1 MASTAHV
8 GESRAL
14 VFPVMCN
21 GYLQLDYS
29 ENNNSNYKHN
39 LWGHK
44 DEGFTFEAI
53 VSPYDVNGI
62 GHRTSGLGRLD
73 STKTP
78 PSPNLSLDDHADTT
92 SNYQSVSYFGSG
104 RNTHKMM
111 LFHNP
116 YFQFYLENTTSSN
129 FNQPAEY
136 KLVCKLISG
145 SKTHT
150 IESDAVITS
159 SNRLKGYY
167 DSGGFYENG
176 GLVSDK
182 TQLTTT
188 ANVAFEQAT
197 VTISGNLDSF
207 TNTEAVSPTLGTA
220 TITVANQPSTI
231 SGAMDVAGSAATNAS
246 AKITFSAGWSA
257 TAITPGTTASNNNA
271 IILRNRQTGSG
282 TSSNKTYRFFMTDA
296 SSSSAWPS
304 EMQGSTARIHTFT
317 DLGSITGGPMLQSQ
331 LSDLGYGSTNTQV
344 DVFVPETGRVIIN
357 SNTINGAN
365 FRLMLFKAINDVNGS
380 GSNPSSGLDI
390 TAITSN
396 TTGATGVI
404 TLTQDG
410 SGAAGNH
417 STTPNTGPV
426 IGSSIANSGKLT
438 ATVFGD
444 NSSDSSIV
452 VGADAVGA
460 TTVPAKITIRM
471 RGSSGQLLTRRFKF
485 FSSGSNGTTTTS
497 NGETVYRVIQG
508 GNKNVTANQLAA
520 AINTAFGSHAQ
531 FPSTVATSPSSG
543 SNTDRVTITSPAT
556 GVQSSQVVQKTSHY
570 NSVVTIGSSP
580 FSDFVAGSSAVTPTA
595 FITLTD
601 SAGNVVRYKPSKGA
615 NGESTGSTGTENS
628 GVTYFLNDTNST
640 TNTATNLRNAIA
652 SSNGHAQFSPAMNA
666 SSSSNVVTV
675 SATAATGS
683 HALARTSNMSSQVS
697 VSSFSGGSGNAFSVS
712 SGEADGIGAGNQVF
726 NNAGVLVGTVSS
738 VSGVN
743 ITLTASPATPITS
756 TMYVSQPKEAMY
768 IEQLNKV
775 SCSFDKRHV
784 NIYLNNILVQRKKLD
799 IENFEFDDVDC
810 YIGQDGSNTNT
821 QFMGELYEV
830 SMHKGLQPC
839 STISTLTP
847 NFGDTLFYYTF
858 GE

>member
-1 MASTAHV
+1 M
-8 GESRAL
+8 
-14 VFPVMCN
+14 
-21 GYLQLDYS
+21 
-29 ENNNSNYKHN
+29 
-39 LWGHK
+39 
-44 DEGFTFEAI
+44 
-53 VSPYDVNGI
+53 
-62 GHRTSGLGRLD
+62 
-73 STKTP
+73 
-78 PSPNLSLDDHADTT
+78 
-92 SNYQSVSYFGSG
+92 
-104 RNTHKMM
+104 
-111 LFHNP
+111 
-116 YFQFYLENTTSSN
+116 
-129 FNQPAEY
+129 
-136 KLVCKLISG
+136 
-145 SKTHT
+145 
-150 IESDAVITS
+150 
-159 SNRLKGYY
+159 
-167 DSGGFYENG
+167 
-176 GLVSDK
+176 
-182 TQLTTT
+182 
-188 ANVAFEQAT
+188 
-197 VTISGNLDSF
+197 
-207 TNTEAVSPTLGTA
+207 
-220 TITVANQPSTI
+220 
-231 SGAMDVAGSAATNAS
+231 
-246 AKITFSAGWSA
+246 
-257 TAITPGTTASNNNA
+257 
-271 IILRNRQTGSG
+271 
-282 TSSNKTYRFFMTDA
+282 
-296 SSSSAWPS
+296 
-304 EMQGSTARIHTFT
+304 
-317 DLGSITGGPMLQSQ
+317 
-331 LSDLGYGSTNTQV
+331 
-344 DVFVPETGRVIIN
+344 
-357 SNTINGAN
+357 
-365 FRLMLFKAINDVNGS
+365 
-380 GSNPSSGLDI
+380 
-390 TAITSN
+390 
-396 TTGATGVI
+396 I

>member
-1 MASTAHV
+1 MASTAHI
-8 GESRAL
+8 GDSRAL

-29 ENNNSNYKHN
+29 ENSNSNYKHN

-92 SNYQSVSYFGSG
+92 SDYQSVSYFGSG

-145 SKTHT
+145 TKTHT
-150 IESDAVITS
+150 IESDNALITS

-176 GLVSDK
+176 GLSSDK
-182 TQLTTT
+182 TQLSTT
-188 ANVAFEQAT
+188 ATTAFEQAT
-197 VTISGNLDSF
+197 ITIGGNLASF
-207 TNTEAVSPTLGTA
+207 TNTAAVSATLGTA
-220 TITVANQPSTI
+220 TITVANQPSSVT
-231 SGAMDVAGSAATNAS
+231 GAMDVSGSAATNANGS
-246 AKITFSAGWSA
+246 ITFSSGWSP
-257 TAITPGTTASNNNA
+257 TPITASTAPSDNNA

-282 TSSNKTYRFFMTDA
+282 TSANKTYRFFYIDN
-296 SSSSAWPS
+296 SSSNGFPN
-304 EMQGSTARIHTFT
+304 EMQGASARAS
-317 DLGSITGGPMLQSQ
+317 DLNGMAGMTGGSFVVDTLTEA
-331 LSDLGYGSTNTQV
+331 GYTST
-344 DVFVPETGRVIIN
+344 DVFVPEVGLTSSGN
-357 SNTINGAN
+357 SQH
-365 FRLMLFKAINDVNGS
+365 FRFMLTHAINIFNGT

-390 TAITSN
+390 TAATLN
-396 TTGATGVI
+396 TTGVTGSISLMQDATG
-404 TLTQDG
+404 T
-410 SGAAGNH
+410 AGNH

-426 IGSSIANSGKLT
+426 IGSTIANGGKLT
-438 ATVFGD
+438 ASVFSGGT
-444 NSSDSSIV
+444 N
-452 VGADAVGA
+452 AVGA
-460 TTVPAKITIRM
+460 TTVPAKMTIRM
-471 RGSSGQLLTRRFKF
+471 RGSSGQLITRRFKF

-520 AINTAFGSHAQ
+520 AINTAFGSHSQ

-601 SAGNVVRYKPSKGA
+601 SAGNVVRYKPSKGD

-628 GVTYFLNDTNST
+628 GVIYFLNDTSST

-652 SSNGHAQFSPAMNA
+652 SANGHAQFSPAMNA

-675 SATAATGS
+675 SATASTGS
-683 HALARTSNMSSQVS
+683 HALTSTSNMNSQITL
-697 VSSFSGGSGNAFSVS
+697 SSFSGGSGNAFTVS
-712 SGEADGIGAGNQVF
+712 SGEADDVGAGNKVF

-738 VSGVN
+738 VSVNN

-775 SCSFDKRHV
+775 SCTFDKRNV
-784 NIYLNNILVQRKKLD
+784 SIYINNILVQRKKLD